1 MKRLLLIVALLAV
14 AFLIVLLL
22 MPGPTPEQPPPPP
35 AVERPKPPLQADA
48 AGRYVPGY
56 SFSVGR
62 FRFTGF
68 SLRPEAFVTF
78 ANSSGTEQ
86 GVSCLE
92 ATITTASFHL
102 RCEDRQVGI
111 VTIDGKFL
119 TRVATNRLDT
129 PVVAAVVTIRSGSGD
144 ILYSAR
150 DSFAWDSAR

>member
-1 MKRLLLIVALLAV
+1 MKRLLLIVAVLAV
-14 AFLIVLLL
+14 GFLIVLLL
-22 MPGPTPEQPPPPP
+22 TPGPTPEQPPLPP
-35 AVERPKPPLQADA
+35 AVERPKPALQADA
-48 AGRYVPGY
+48 EGHYVPGY
-56 SFSVGR
+56 GFSVGR
-62 FRFTGF
+62 YRFTGF

-78 ANSSGTEQ
+78 ATSSGTEQ

-92 ATITTASFHL
+92 ATITAASFHL
-102 RCEDRQVGI
+102 RCEDRQVGS